1 MITFKFDVTCVG
13 SLVISDDL
21 INIWEEGINNKMT
34 DRGHFEDKW
43 PPTGA
48 DPGFEKGG
56 GGGGS
61 GARSQDFFSQFRG
74 LLKEFGAKRGGR
86 DIF

>member
-1 MITFKFDVTCVG
+1 
-13 SLVISDDL
+13 
-21 INIWEEGINNKMT
+21 MT

-56 GGGGS
+56 AGGGS

-74 LLKEFGAKRGGR
+74 LLKEFGAKRGER